1 MWWLQIKLL
10 RQIMS
15 QTAISI
21 SQEINSRKITYF
33 ENVFVFLPTLNTNL
47 LILESENISL
57 VITHDLGSHCE
68 CRRVFLLLLCRLS
81 AVGSHD
87 WRRSSTRLASS
98 FIQINNC
105 LLFNTTVVILA
116 YYWLSSKGPSANWTV
131 RNSYFGCHLPSPCE
145 ERSAGLSSPPGI
157 CPRWSGRP
165 CKLRWGRERV
175 VFF

>member
-1 MWWLQIKLL
+1 MWWLQIKQL

-21 SQEINSRKITYF
+21 SKESRKITYF
-33 ENVFVFLPTLNTNL
+33 ENVFVFLPTLNTDL

-57 VITHDLGSHCE
+57 VITHNLGS
-68 CRRVFLLLLCRLS
+68 RVFLLLLCRLS

-87 WRRSSTRLASS
+87 WRRSSTSLASS

-116 YYWLSSKGPSANWTV
+116 YYWLSSKGPSANWTTC
-131 RNSYFGCHLPSPCE
+131 NSYFGRHLLSPYE
-145 ERSAGLSSPPGI
+145 ERSVGLRSSPPGI

-175 VFF
+175 FFKVSHA

>member
-21 SQEINSRKITYF
+21 SQEINSSKNHIFWKCFCFPPHIKYRFAYSWKWKYF
-33 ENVFVFLPTLNTNL
+33 T
-47 LILESENISL
+47 
-57 VITHDLGSHCE
+57 

-87 WRRSSTRLASS
+87 WRRSSTSLASS

-131 RNSYFGCHLPSPCE
+131 RNSYFGRHLPSPYE

-165 CKLRWGRERV
+165 CKLRWGRERL
-175 VFF
+175 FFNVSHA